1 MKTLLRLCLLAFFI
15 VILPAGYVMYRLT
28 QPYRGFSEPVF
39 IEFPR
44 GTSTGELA
52 SILARKGVVRD
63 RWTFLAARAIHRKS
77 TLQAGEYKFEKPA
90 APLDIYGRIARG
102 DIYYQ
107 EFLVPE
113 GFNMFEIANAIG
125 KLGTI
130 KPADF
135 LAAARNP
142 AVIRDIDSKAES
154 LEGYLFPNKYRVYK
168 TTTAQQLC
176 RQMTN
181 EFRKQ
186 WRSLNASG
194 SVHDMV
200 TLASMVEREAKLPEE
215 RPQVASV
222 FRNRLRIGMK
232 LDCDPTTVYAALL
245 ENRYRGVIHRSDLE
259 SANPYNTYHHV
270 GLPPGPIAN
279 PGLGSIRAALHPA
292 ETNWLYFV
300 ARADGSGGHNFSD
313 SLKSHTAA
321 VAMYQRAAHR

>member
-1 MKTLLRLCLLAFFI
+1 VALLA
-15 VILPAGYVMYRLT
+15 AGYVTYRLN
-28 QPYRGFSEPVF
+28 QPYRGFSDAVF
-39 IEFPR
+39 VEFPR

-52 SILARKGVVRD
+52 SILAEKGIIRD
-63 RWTFLAARAIHRKS
+63 RWTFLAARALRRK
-77 TLQAGEYKFEKPA
+77 TLQAGEYRFEKPA
-90 APLDIYGRIARG
+90 TPLEVYGRIVRG

-113 GFNMFEIANAIG
+113 GFNIFEISAAIE

-142 AVIRDIDSKAES
+142 ALIRDLDPRAET

-176 RQMTN
+176 RQMTG

-186 WRSLNASG
+186 WQSLGAAGN
-194 SVHDMV
+194 VHDAV
-200 TLASMVEREAKLPEE
+200 TLASMVEREARRPEE
-215 RPQVASV
+215 RPEVASV
-222 FRNRLRIGMK
+222 FHNRLRIGMK

-245 ENRYRGVIHRSDLE
+245 ENRYRGVIHRSDLD
-259 SANPYNTYHHV
+259 SPNPYNTYRHT

-279 PGLGSIRAALHPA
+279 PGLSSIRAALHPA
-292 ETNWLYFV
+292 ETNLLYFV
-300 ARADGSGGHNFSD
+300 AKGDGSGGHNFSD
-313 SLKSHTAA
+313 SLKRHEAA
-321 VAMYQRAAHR
+321 VADYQRATHH